1 MKPKNIVTFII
12 GAALGS
18 LTTWLFTSKKGAE
31 VRKSIHD
38 EFNTLIKKSK
48 ESQGSEQGKTEF
60 K

>member
-1 MKPKNIVTFII
+1 MKPRNIITLLA

-31 VRKSIHD
+31 VRKSIHN
-38 EFNTLIKKSK
+38 EFNNLVKKSK
-48 ESQGSEQGKTEF
+48 ANQSSNQGKTEF